1 MYKKLVAVVVMVEA
15 DGDLLVSSLNK
26 RVHGDTVQNRCDES
40 WVEDVD
46 IFKMLPLPTID
57 NR

>member
-1 MYKKLVAVVVMVEA
+1 MYKKLVAAVVMVEA
-15 DGDLLVSSLNK
+15 DGDLLVSSFNK
-26 RVHGDTVQNRCDES
+26 RVNGDAVQNRCDES

-46 IFKMLPLPTID
+46 MFKMLPLPTID